1 MFFLIFIQPFFLL
14 HLIFLESFAVPAVM
28 GGLLSLSL
36 SSCNDDITLPSAAKL
51 QLVTGWTPHLNGKGG
66 GVHRGRGRGWW
77 WDYTDMG
84 LTEKKKERRHGFWAK
99 RFGEGERKGVVIE
112 RGTDEGCWV
121 CPHLL

>member
-1 MFFLIFIQPFFLL
+1 
-14 HLIFLESFAVPAVM
+14 
-28 GGLLSLSL
+28 
-36 SSCNDDITLPSAAKL
+36 
-51 QLVTGWTPHLNGKGG
+51 
-66 GVHRGRGRGWW
+66 
-77 WDYTDMG
+77 MG